1 MSRKSIILSIIIL
14 IAAFLGGR
22 ALYTYIPAFGNE
34 EDLST
39 SSTTELPEQ
48 IQTDTSSNHFTPG
61 PGYRQMVRILEM
73 TPDQA
78 DQFSEIESHYR
89 QNVSGL
95 SQQLDSIDTAI
106 LDEVQKENPDKEK
119 LDHLATRA
127 GKIQYALKKATTSHF
142 LQVKELCTPEQREKF
157 NEVISEIDRYRK
169 GRGQG
174 PRNGSGPKRERR
186 GRRRNN
192 L

>member
-14 IAAFLGGR
+14 IAAFLGGW
-22 ALYTYIPAFGNE
+22 ALYTYIPAFGKE

-39 SSTTELPEQ
+39 SSKTEASEQ
-48 IQTDTSSNHFTPG
+48 IQTDSSSTRITPG
-61 PGYRQMVRILEM
+61 PGYRQMVRILDM

-78 DQFSEIESHYR
+78 AQFSKIESHYR
-89 QNVSGL
+89 QKVSGL
-95 SQQLDSIDTAI
+95 TQQLDSIDTAI

-142 LQVKELCTPEQREKF
+142 LQVKKLCTPEQREKF
-157 NEVISEIDRYRK
+157 NEVISEIDRYRQ
-169 GRGQG
+169 GRRQG
-174 PRNGSGPKRERR
+174 HRDGR
-186 GRRRNN
+186 GRRRDERGRRWNN
-192 L
+192 R

>member
-14 IAAFLGGR
+14 IAAFLGGW

-39 SSTTELPEQ
+39 SSTTEVAEQ
-48 IQTDTSSNHFTPG
+48 IQTDSSSHQFTPG
-61 PGYRQMVRILEM
+61 AGYRQMVRILNM

-78 DQFSEIESHYR
+78 AQFSEIESHYR
-89 QNVSGL
+89 QKVSGL
-95 SQQLDSIDTAI
+95 TQQLDSIDTAI
-106 LDEVQKENPDKEK
+106 LSEVQKENPDKEK
-119 LDHLATRA
+119 LNHLATRA

-157 NEVISEIDRYRK
+157 NEVISEIDRFRK

-174 PRNGSGPKRERR
+174 PRDGRGPRRDGR
-186 GRRRNN
+186 GRRWNN
-192 L
+192 R